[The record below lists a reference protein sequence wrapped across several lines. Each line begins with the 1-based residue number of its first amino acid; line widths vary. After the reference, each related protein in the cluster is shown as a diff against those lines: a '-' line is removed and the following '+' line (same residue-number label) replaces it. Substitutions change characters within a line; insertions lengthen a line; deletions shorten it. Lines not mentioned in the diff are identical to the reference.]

1 MSFNPVFQS
10 LNSDYAF
17 LYLPTI
23 VYAYLLT
30 ETNLQTVNL
39 YFTTVSADSFFQIAA
54 IICLIGA
61 LLYHQV
67 MRLIFGD
74 GGPSENPKKTTVAL
88 RHSIMIVLNC
98 DLRDVEN
105 DIVEIFKKCSN
116 RIGVKHIIRLIAFG
130 VPIVGMYLLTYFSL
144 LPLYRSIISEGTLVG
159 GLLFIALLVPLLQS
173 RLWSFFPNYA
183 PPETAENIWV
193 PEYVRGAEA
202 ARKSTEQRKLSE
214 WE

>member
-1 MSFNPVFQS
+1 MSLNPVFRS

-23 VYAYLLT
+23 AYTYLLS
-30 ETNLQTVNL
+30 ETNLENIDL
-39 YFTTVSADSFFQIAA
+39 YFSSVRADSFFQIAA
-54 IICLIGA
+54 VVCLIGA

-74 GGPSENPKKTTVAL
+74 EGPSENPKKTSVVL

-105 DIVEIFKKCSN
+105 DIIEILRKSSS
-116 RIGVKHIIRLIAFG
+116 RIRSRQIIRLIVFG
-130 VPIVGMYLLTYFSL
+130 TPIGGMYLLTYYSL
-144 LPLYRSIISEGTLVG
+144 IPLYTSVNSGGTLIG
-159 GLLFIALLVPLLQS
+159 GLLLIALLVPLLQS

-193 PEYVRGAEA
+193 PEYVRGIEV